1 MDKFDDQWFN
11 NFNDM
16 PHELEVHIITIDGA
30 QHLRLNGYLKRNS
43 IIIKSETIANDSK
56 EGVFG
61 RFMIYPTYKQ
71 LEALKKQN
79 RKNEL
84 YSELET
90 MTNEDGRWDLYKKDQ
105 NFFKFDPDPDPMSS
119 IEKLDEGIKNFLFNI
134 SLQTPKDLTKWV
146 QKANIVSLDL
156 FKKSKSY
163 QDEYV
168 ETNDM
173 AYKDKIKDVDM
184 MIEHFEEREQYE
196 DCALLM
202 KIKKR
207 IIRRKKLQKTKNNE

>member
-1 MDKFDDQWFN
+1 MDKFDDQRFN

-79 RKNEL
+79 RKNDL

>member
-1 MDKFDDQWFN
+1 MKGNSWDDF

-16 PHELEVHIITIDGA
+16 AHELEVHIITVDGA

-79 RKNEL
+79 RKNDL

>member
-1 MDKFDDQWFN
+1 MKWSSWDDFN
-11 NFNDM
+11 LNDM
-16 PHELEVHIITIDGA
+16 AHELEVHIITIDGA

-79 RKNEL
+79 RKNDL

-90 MTNEDGRWDLYKKDQ
+90 MTNEDGRWDLYKKDTAMFNIQ
-105 NFFKFDPDPDPMSS
+105 
-119 IEKLDEGIKNFLFNI
+119 KLDEGIKNFLFDI
-134 SLQTPKDLTKWV
+134 SLQTPKDINNWV
-146 QKANIVSLDL
+146 EKANKVSMDL
-156 FKKSKSY
+156 FRESKSY

-168 ETNDM
+168 ETNEM
-173 AYKDKIKDVDM
+173 AYKEKIKDIDM
-184 MIEHFEEREQYE
+184 MINYFEEREKYE
-196 DCALLM
+196 DCAILM
-202 KIKKR
+202 KIKQRIEKR
-207 IIRRKKLQKTKNNE
+207 QLLTKFQRNE